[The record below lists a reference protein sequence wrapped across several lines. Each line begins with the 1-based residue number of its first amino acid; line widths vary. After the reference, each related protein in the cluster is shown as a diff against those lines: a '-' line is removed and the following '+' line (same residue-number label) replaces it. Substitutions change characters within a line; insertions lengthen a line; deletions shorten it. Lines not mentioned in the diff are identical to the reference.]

1 MPSPRNRM
9 KLTGDTHL
17 PDLDDD
23 GRGEEDTLRFEP
35 AEDVGDDTTGAP
47 MFSRPALQADGG
59 SMLEAAREQVRQRPL
74 AVLATAFVAGWLI
87 AKI

>member
-1 MPSPRNRM
+1 
-9 KLTGDTHL
+9 
-17 PDLDDD
+17 
-23 GRGEEDTLRFEP
+23 
-35 AEDVGDDTTGAP
+35 

-74 AVLATAFVAGWLI
+74 AVLATAFVAGWLV